1 MERSNSA
8 AYWGSDNWDPDQR
21 VYVGSSID
29 GSDKVAVEEKDDVR
43 TRPEKSRIEPLA
55 TSLASSGGA
64 SPIKRAA
71 SSEFWDNQAD
81 GASQTPK
88 LHDFGM
94 IAQFQNPTANAGY
107 ASGAIDSKL
116 QAQDMQENDFTD
128 QGSTTYWEAA
138 GTGRGLPLRKE
149 EAATSQADR
158 SVEKSPQATIKRA
171 DSGAYWF
178 AEAWDPDERVY
189 VGAGA
194 GQNNHMIAVLE
205 DGGEAISRAWAGGLV
220 SKSLDAG
227 STAGGIL
234 TLSEFVGQSPSVKEL
249 YEIEPR
255 SCGSGAF
262 AEVRPGEHKKSGTRC
277 AVKILSKMDAG
288 IDYKNRV
295 ETQGGYAH
303 LLKMTQ
309 EAPCEHVVHYLDFL
323 EGPEHYYSVMEELR
337 GSDLLEQVEKDYPL
351 SESYCKNVM
360 RQVLSALE
368 HMHDTMRLAH
378 RDIKMANFR
387 FREGQTGLAV
397 VDLQFACHLDAEWDK
412 KICGTPALMAPELVA
427 KSVDKQNIAAM
438 DIWSAGVI
446 FHRLL
451 CSGDYP
457 FQSQEEIELLAQNNA
472 ESAALLSK
480 VLSGPKL
487 SSFSDQANRLLRQLL
502 TLDAAAR
509 PAAKAALSHP
519 WFE

>member
-8 AYWGSDNWDPDQR
+8 AYWGSDSWDPDQR
-21 VYVGSSID
+21 VYVGCSID
-29 GSDKVAVEEKDDVR
+29 GADKVAVEDKDSMKSN
-43 TRPEKSRIEPLA
+43 TEKSSIEPLGI
-55 TSLASSGGA
+55 SSVSSGDASS
-64 SPIKRAA
+64 IKRAA
-71 SSEFWDNQAD
+71 SSEFWDHQAD
-81 GASQTPK
+81 DVSQTPK
-88 LHDFGM
+88 LHDVSM
-94 IAQFQNPTANAGY
+94 MPQFHNSTTTAGY
-107 ASGAIDSKL
+107 SSGAMVSRF
-116 QAQDMQENDFTD
+116 QAQETAFTD
-128 QGSTTYWEAA
+128 QGSTSYWEAAAA
-138 GTGRGLPLRKE
+138 GTGRLPQNRD
-149 EAATSQADR
+149 EAASSDADH
-158 SVEKSPQATIKRA
+158 SANTSPQAAIKRA

-189 VGAGA
+189 VGASS
-194 GQNNHMIAVLE
+194 GQNNHRIAVLE
-205 DGGEAISRAWAGGLV
+205 EGGEAISRAWAGGLV
-220 SKSLDAG
+220 SKSLDVG
-227 STAGGIL
+227 ITTGGIL
-234 TLSEFVGQSPSVKEL
+234 TLSEFMGQSPSVKEL
-249 YEIEPR
+249 YEIESR
-255 SCGSGAF
+255 SCGAGAF
-262 AEVRPGEHKKSGTRC
+262 AEVRPGLHRKSGTRC
-277 AVKILSKMDAG
+277 AVKILSKIDAG

-295 ETQGGYAH
+295 ETHGGYAH
-303 LLKMTQ
+303 LLRMTQ
-309 EAPCEHVVHYLDFL
+309 EAPNEHVVHYLDFL

-360 RQVLSALE
+360 RQVLCALT

-397 VDLQFACHLDAEWDK
+397 LDLQFACDINAEWDK
-412 KICGTPALMAPELVA
+412 KVCGTPALMAPELVA
-427 KSVDKQNIAAM
+427 KSVDKEGIAAM

-451 CSGDYP
+451 SSGDYP
-457 FQSQEEIELLAQNNA
+457 FQSKDEIELLAQSND

-487 SSFSDQANRLLRQLL
+487 AHFSDQANSLLRQLL

-509 PAAKAALSHP
+509 PAAKVALRHP